1 MIIYTVYEIE
11 SDVRQN
17 RLHLDLSGKLDADTL
32 DSAATETVEVAR
44 DLRDGFDIITDLR
57 GFKPVT
63 PDAAKEIQRA
73 QTQLTELG
81 VDRVVRVTD
90 EDTSQVV
97 VSAFERRSKKA
108 GYSGETAE
116 TKPEAE
122 KLLDRESVAGHLG

>member
-1 MIIYTVYEIE
+1 MYEIQ
-11 SDVRQN
+11 SDIRQN
-17 RLHLDLSGKLDADTL
+17 RLYLDLSGKLDADTL
-32 DSAATETVEVAR
+32 DSAATETVEIAR

-63 PDAAKEIQRA
+63 PDAAEAIQRA
-73 QTQLTELG
+73 QVELTEMG
-81 VDRVVRVTD
+81 VVRVTD
-90 EDTSQVV
+90 EGTSQVV

-122 KLLDRESVAGHLG
+122 QLLNRENAAGHLG

>member
-1 MIIYTVYEIE
+1 MYEIQ
-11 SDVRQN
+11 SDIRQN
-17 RLHLDLSGKLDADTL
+17 RLYLDLSGKLDADTL
-32 DSAATETVEVAR
+32 DSAATETVEIAR

-63 PDAAKEIQRA
+63 PDAAEAIQRA

-90 EDTSQVV
+90 EGTSQVV

-122 KLLDRESVAGHLG
+122 QLLNRENAAGHLG

>member
-63 PDAAKEIQRA
+63 PDAAKAIQRA